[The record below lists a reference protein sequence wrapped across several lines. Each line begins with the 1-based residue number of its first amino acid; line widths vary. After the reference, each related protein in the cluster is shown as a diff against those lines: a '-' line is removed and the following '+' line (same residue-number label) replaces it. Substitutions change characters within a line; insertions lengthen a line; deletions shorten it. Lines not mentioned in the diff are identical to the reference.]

1 LSSPTFRRPPP
12 SPVFPYTT
20 RFRSESLT
28 RTGVPARHAGV
39 RLPLEATMKEEIL
52 RYTRLDRTNHWLVA
66 ILFLCAGLSG
76 LALFHP
82 WLFGLSGLFGG
93 GTWTRILHPIFGVVM
108 FILFLFMAVRFAGHN
123 LLDRNDRQ
131 WLKQINDV
139 VANRE

>member
-20 RFRSESLT
+20 RFRSERLT

-82 WLFGLSGLFGG
+82 WLRSEEHTSGLQS
-93 GTWTRILHPIFGVVM
+93 RENIVC
-108 FILFLFMAVRFAGHN
+108 R
-123 LLDRNDRQ
+123 LL
-131 WLKQINDV
+131 LEK
-139 VANRE
+139 